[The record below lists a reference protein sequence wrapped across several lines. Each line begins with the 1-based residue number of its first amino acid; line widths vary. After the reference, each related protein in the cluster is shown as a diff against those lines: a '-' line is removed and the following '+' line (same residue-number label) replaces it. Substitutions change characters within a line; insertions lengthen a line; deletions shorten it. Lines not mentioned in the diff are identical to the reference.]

1 MTTNIIESASGQQD
15 GLFMDE
21 QIYGTPDYIAPEVIL
36 MQGYSKS
43 VDWWSMGVILYEF
56 LIGVTPFYG
65 ETVDELFEQIK
76 SSELEN
82 SKLKVKARK
91 KRVLLDNLCI
101 EWPSDPD
108 EAPPPEAQDL
118 ITHLLRQNP
127 ADRLGSAQ
135 MGGEKTRLTS
145 ILVIPLSPLSF

>member
-91 KRVLLDNLCI
+91 KRV
-101 EWPSDPD
+101 
-108 EAPPPEAQDL
+108 
-118 ITHLLRQNP
+118 
-127 ADRLGSAQ
+127 
-135 MGGEKTRLTS
+135 S
-145 ILVIPLSPLSF
+145 IR